1 MKIPESLSVLYHGSP
16 VGTLSTTP
24 NNRRCVFEYNHDWL
38 SNGFSISPL
47 ELPLKSGLMLPK
59 TDYFYGNFGI
69 FEDSMPDGYG
79 NYLLNKILQGHGT
92 SLMEMTPVE
101 RLSIIGS
108 KGMGALEYVPETTV
122 NVKGILSR
130 LTGCSRTRWMSCP
143 KRISRVRRHST

>member
-1 MKIPESLSVLYHGSP
+1 MKMPESLSVLYHGSP
-16 VGTLSTTP
+16 VGTLSMTP
-24 NNRRCVFEYNHDWL
+24 NNRRCVFEYNQDWL

-92 SLMEMTPVE
+92 SLTEMTPVE

-108 KGMGALEYVPETTV
+108 KGMGALEYVPEATV
-122 NVKGILSR
+122 NVKGNPV
-130 LTGCSRTRWMSCP
+130 T
-143 KRISRVRRHST
+143 HSGANRNKF